1 MRVNLFLEEK
11 IIPILFSVLFSI
23 FFTIYLWMI
32 ETPLS
37 MILLF
42 LLVFYLG
49 LCVYYLIQYKI
60 VNKRHQE
67 IIRLVDELDEK
78 YLISE
83 ILPQPKNIESQ
94 GYYYALQK
102 ACKAMNDQIGEIE
115 YKRKDYQ
122 EYIESFVHEI
132 KTPIAAI
139 SLYCDN
145 EKNYSI
151 KEELQKIYH
160 LVEQILF
167 YARSENPEK
176 DYFIKEVSLEEV
188 VHQSLMEYKDYIL
201 GKKIHLEVQ
210 VDYQVY
216 TDEKWMVFILSQI
229 IQNAVKYTKQNG
241 HLWITSTKGENQ
253 VCLHIRDDGIGITK
267 EDIGRVFEKGFTGH
281 NRKKE
286 YSTGMGLYLCRKL
299 CDRLHLGIDITAL
312 EGKGTEVTII
322 FPLGEMS
329 MFKK

>member
-160 LVEQILF
+160 LVAI
-167 YARSENPEK
+167 
-176 DYFIKEVSLEEV
+176 
-188 VHQSLMEYKDYIL
+188 
-201 GKKIHLEVQ
+201 
-210 VDYQVY
+210 
-216 TDEKWMVFILSQI
+216 
-229 IQNAVKYTKQNG
+229 
-241 HLWITSTKGENQ
+241 
-253 VCLHIRDDGIGITK
+253 
-267 EDIGRVFEKGFTGH
+267 
-281 NRKKE
+281 
-286 YSTGMGLYLCRKL
+286 
-299 CDRLHLGIDITAL
+299 
-312 EGKGTEVTII
+312 
-322 FPLGEMS
+322 
-329 MFKK
+329 